1 MTVRTININY
11 GRNKALM
18 EKCKPLAD
26 YAAFIAYIRENLK
39 TMSLENAVRT
49 AVDACIDQNILR
61 DFLVEQK
68 AEVIAMSIYEYDE
81 ENAKKY
87 YFSEGYE
94 DGYDEGKSAGQTLG
108 KATSLLENVASIMK
122 NLNISLS
129 KACELLGVTVEDYYL
144 AEQNLA

>member
-1 MTVRTININY
+1 
-11 GRNKALM
+11 
-18 EKCKPLAD
+18 
-26 YAAFIAYIRENLK
+26 
-39 TMSLENAVRT
+39 
-49 AVDACIDQNILR
+49 
-61 DFLVEQK
+61 
-68 AEVIAMSIYEYDE
+68 MSIYEYDE

-94 DGYDEGKSAGQTLG
+94 DGKISG
-108 KATSLLENVASIMK
+108 KAATLLENVASIMK